1 MKSLKDIHTKA
12 DFIHHLQA
20 LQNSFTPT
28 YRKLADYL
36 VQNFTETSF
45 MTAQQWSHQVQ
56 TSEVSV
62 IRFVRSL
69 GFKGYPDFSETLQKV
84 IRQEMT
90 MTDYIQVSI
99 KKTSAKTKTSILWE
113 IIQDEKRNLNE
124 LIQKFD
130 QDIMDNMISK
140 IHDAEEII
148 VVGTRSSAPLAEYCS
163 YMLIR
168 SLGKEILTLSD
179 CGYQTFDALIPW
191 LKKKP
196 LVFAFAYPRYPE
208 KTMQI
213 VEFLKEHD
221 ATIIGI
227 TNNELSPLVPL
238 SDDILYAPSHSLA
251 FTDSYGSATVLINTI
266 IMELID
272 RYPKYTD
279 QIIPQ
284 FEKIAKERKYYR
296 FK

>member
-1 MKSLKDIHTKA
+1 MKLLREIHTKA
-12 DFIHHLQA
+12 DFIAYLQS
-20 LQNSFTPT
+20 LQDRMTPT
-28 YRKLADYL
+28 YRNLANYL
-36 VQNFTETSF
+36 IQNFTEVAF
-45 MTAQQWSHQVQ
+45 MKAQQWARGVN

-99 KKTSAKTKTSILWE
+99 KNPSAKTKASILWHV
-113 IIQDEKRNLNE
+113 IQDEKRNLNE

-130 QDIMDNMISK
+130 QDAMDRMVQK
-140 IHDAEEII
+140 IHNTEEII

-168 SLGKEILTLSD
+168 SLGKEVLTLSD

-196 LVFAFAYPRYPE
+196 LVFAIAYPRYPE

-213 VEFLKEHD
+213 VEFLKEHE
-221 ATIIGI
+221 ATVIGI

-238 SDDILYAPSHSLA
+238 ADDILYAPSHSLA
-251 FTDSYGSATVLINTI
+251 FTDSYGTATVLINTI

-272 RYPKYTD
+272 RYPQYTD

>member
-1 MKSLKDIHTKA
+1 MKLLKDIHTKA
-12 DFIHHLQA
+12 DFISYLQF
-20 LQNSFTPT
+20 LQDQMTPT
-28 YRKLADYL
+28 YRNLATYL
-36 VQNFTETSF
+36 IQNFTEVAF
-45 MTAQQWSHQVQ
+45 MKAQQWAREVS

-90 MTDYIQVSI
+90 MTDYIQVSL
-99 KKTSAKTKTSILWE
+99 KNPSAKTKASILWQ
-113 IIQDEKRNLNE
+113 IIQEEKRNLNE

-130 QDIMDNMISK
+130 QDTIDK
-140 IHDAEEII
+140 IVHQIHQAEKIV

-163 YMLIR
+163 YMFIR

-179 CGYQTFDALIPW
+179 CGYQAFDALIPW
-191 LKKKP
+191 LEKKP

-208 KTMQI
+208 KTMEI
-213 VEFLKEHD
+213 VEFLREHD
-221 ATIIGI
+221 SPIIGV

-238 SDDILYAPSHSLA
+238 ADNILYAPSHSLA
-251 FTDSYGSATVLINTI
+251 FTDSYGTATVLINTI
-266 IMELID
+266 IMELINC
-272 RYPKYTD
+272 YPEYTD

-284 FEKIAKERKYYR
+284 FEQIAKDRKYYR